1 MMRRLFKLLKKL
13 GRQHRT
19 LSKINQGH
27 LRITRKGKVKPRKK
41 NIMDRPTP
49 KEFRIRIFSDD
60 ITPWF

>member
-27 LRITRKGKVKPRKK
+27 LRITRKGKVKPRK
-41 NIMDRPTP
+41 
-49 KEFRIRIFSDD
+49 RI
-60 ITPWF
+60 